1 MGFLHFRSTRNEWN
15 LCINFETRNNHFF
28 KGFLLFLR
36 NCYNEVNN
44 MDENIIVRSVSET
57 SDILKIKQSTLRK
70 YCIALENAGYKFT
83 KSERGH
89 RSFMPDDI
97 TILQRLVTAKNQH
110 GITLSQSANTIVK
123 LFQQGSVTDSDTEK
137 ESDITPHQHHNTVM
151 TYEQMAT
158 FMENQQKFNK
168 ELLDR
173 LDRQQEYI
181 DESLNKRDEQLMS
194 TLREVQET
202 KKLLAASKE
211 KKSKWKFW
219 RR

>member
-1 MGFLHFRSTRNEWN
+1 
-15 LCINFETRNNHFF
+15 
-28 KGFLLFLR
+28 
-36 NCYNEVNN
+36 